1 MGALDGVKVLDLSR
15 VIAGPYC
22 GQMLADNGAEVIK
35 VESPE
40 GDLNRA
46 FPMVLGD
53 GTSTNNLCAN
63 RGKRGISLN
72 LKEPRAREILYG
84 LVEQVDVVIQ
94 SFLPKTAQNLGV
106 DYESLRARNPRLIY
120 ASISGYGAKG
130 PLKDKPGYDLMV
142 AAYAGIMS
150 LTGEADGPPVKPGVI
165 VVDLGTAMLTYSAIL
180 SALFA
185 RAEGRCE
192 GQRIDTSLLETGV
205 SLLAFR
211 GLNYLNRGV
220 VDKREGAGYSSLA
233 PYGAFACADGDILIG
248 AATQRAW
255 ESLCAVLE
263 LPELLHDPRFE
274 DGAAR
279 CENAMALRGL
289 LEVRLGEGEMSR
301 WLEALE
307 GAGVPS
313 SAINTV
319 DRVLEDPQVAANDM
333 IVEKQGTDGE
343 PVRMLGLPFNL
354 SGTPGEPGRA
364 PPGIGEHNEEVLG
377 EYLGL
382 SMGEVDALR
391 REGVL

>member
-46 FPMVLGD
+46 FPMVLSD
-53 GTSTNNLCAN
+53 GVSTNNLCAN
-63 RGKRGISLN
+63 RGKRGITLN

-84 LVEQVDVVIQ
+84 LVEHMDVVIQ
-94 SFLPKTAQNLGV
+94 SFLPKTAQGLGV
-106 DYESLRARNPRLIY
+106 DYESLRPRNPRLIY

-130 PLKDKPGYDLMV
+130 PLKDKPGYDLMM

-220 VDKREGAGYSSLA
+220 VDTREGAGYSSLA

-248 AATQRAW
+248 AATQRA
-255 ESLCAVLE
+255 
-263 LPELLHDPRFE
+263 
-274 DGAAR
+274 
-279 CENAMALRGL
+279 
-289 LEVRLGEGEMSR
+289 
-301 WLEALE
+301 
-307 GAGVPS
+307 
-313 SAINTV
+313 
-319 DRVLEDPQVAANDM
+319 
-333 IVEKQGTDGE
+333 
-343 PVRMLGLPFNL
+343 
-354 SGTPGEPGRA
+354 
-364 PPGIGEHNEEVLG
+364 
-377 EYLGL
+377 
-382 SMGEVDALR
+382 
-391 REGVL
+391 